1 MEDERSFEERLAI
14 FRKMMDES
22 ERIAFFGGAGVSTES
37 GIPDFRSPDGL
48 YSEKNAKNTKNSKFA
63 RYEPE
68 YLLSRECLYHNPKV
82 FFAFY
87 RSKMDFRRAR
97 PNPAHEVLAEL
108 ERSGKRVDVVTQNV
122 DGLHQKAG
130 SERVH
135 EVHGTTRK
143 CSCTKCG
150 RRFDGDLIFESWE
163 EIPKCP
169 VCGGMLRPDV
179 TLYGEVLPKDAVND
193 GSMAI
198 YEADLLVIAG
208 TSLTVEPAA
217 SMVGGFR
224 GKYVVVINRT
234 PLEGRLGRESV
245 ENSADLIF
253 REPVGEVL
261 DALMRKPDEAEE
273 TEGVEERTETE
284 KPNDATKPDSSDAP
298 KEPETTE
305 TSEPAETS
313 ESTERAK
320 ESKES
325 ESSGRSDEIEEERN
339 G

>member
-1 MEDERSFEERLAI
+1 MEDERSFEERLAL

-48 YSEKNAKNTKNSKFA
+48 YSEKNAKNPKNAKFA

-82 FFAFY
+82 FFSFY

-150 RRFDGDLIFESWE
+150 RRFDGNLIFESWE

-245 ENSADLIF
+245 ENAADLIF

-261 DALMRKPDEAEE
+261 DALLRKPDEP
-273 TEGVEERTETE
+273 TETE
-284 KPNDATKPDSSDAP
+284 SP
-298 KEPETTE
+298 KEPETPKDAIEPKTPEKPEESE
-305 TSEPAETS
+305 TTKTPEKAESSEA
-313 ESTERAK
+313 TERAK

-325 ESSGRSDEIEEERN
+325 ESPGRSDEMEEERN